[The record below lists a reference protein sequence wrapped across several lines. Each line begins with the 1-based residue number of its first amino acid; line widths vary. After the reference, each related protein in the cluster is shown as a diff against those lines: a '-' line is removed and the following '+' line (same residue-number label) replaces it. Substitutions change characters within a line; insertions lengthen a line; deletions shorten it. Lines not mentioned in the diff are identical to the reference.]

1 MRAIRPSAILRREE
15 QEGGGPGA
23 APPAYARKGGLLRQ
37 TGWHLVLGAVSVCFA
52 IPLLWMLSSALKE
65 NREIFTVPV
74 QWLPASLQ
82 WGNFA
87 EVLSYPGFPFLRF
100 FFNSLFYAGLVT
112 AGTVLSCALVG
123 YGFARLRFPGRNILF
138 AITLATMMV
147 PYVVTFIP
155 TFLLFKRLG
164 VLGTYIPL
172 IAPAFFAEA
181 FFIFLM
187 RQFFRGLPR
196 ELDDAAR
203 VDGAGEFRIFWQ
215 IMLPL
220 VKPALVVMAV
230 FTFVWTWHDF
240 FRPLIYLSDP
250 DQFPLSL
257 GLFSFR
263 GRRLTE
269 WHLMMAAATLMT
281 APLVILFAAAQKYF
295 IQGMKMFGLKG

>member
-1 MRAIRPSAILRREE
+1 MRAFRPSAFNESDDE
-15 QEGGGPGA
+15 QRGF
-23 APPAYARKGGLLRQ
+23 YAGRMGFFRQ
-37 TGWHLVLGAVSVCFA
+37 SAWHIVLGVLSFCFA
-52 IPLLWMLSSALKE
+52 LPLLWMLGSALKRNE
-65 NREIFTVPV
+65 EIFTIPV
-74 QWLPASLQ
+74 KWLPEAFR
-82 WGNFA
+82 WRNFL
-87 EVLSYPGFPFLRF
+87 EVLDYPGFPFFRF
-100 FFNSLFYAGLVT
+100 FGNSVFYAGMVT
-112 AGTVLSCALVG
+112 VGTVISCALVG
-123 YGFARLRFPGRNILF
+123 YGFARLRFPGRGFLF
-138 AITLATMMV
+138 SLTLATMMV
-147 PYVVTFIP
+147 PYIVTFIP
-155 TFLLFKRLG
+155 TFLLFKNLG

-172 IAPAFFAEA
+172 TAPAFFAEA
-181 FFIFLM
+181 FFIFMM

-240 FRPLIYLSDP
+240 FRPLIYLNDP

-281 APLVILFAAAQKYF
+281 APLVILFAVAQKYF
-295 IQGMKMFGLKG
+295 VQGMRMFGIKG

>member
-1 MRAIRPSAILRREE
+1 MRAFRPSAFKESRRGGADDE
-15 QEGGGPGA
+15 QRGF
-23 APPAYARKGGLLRQ
+23 YAGRMGFFRQ
-37 TGWHLVLGAVSVCFA
+37 SAWHMVLGALSFCFA
-52 IPLLWMLSSALKE
+52 LPLLWMLGSALKRNE
-65 NREIFTVPV
+65 EIFTIPV
-74 QWLPASLQ
+74 QWLPEAFR
-82 WGNFA
+82 WGNFL
-87 EVLSYPGFPFLRF
+87 EVLDYPGFPFFRF
-100 FFNSLFYAGLVT
+100 FGNSVFYAGMVT
-112 AGTVLSCALVG
+112 VGTVISCALVG
-123 YGFARLRFPGRNILF
+123 YGFARLRFPGRGILF
-138 AITLATMMV
+138 GLTLATMMV
-147 PYVVTFIP
+147 PYIVTFIP
-155 TFLLFKRLG
+155 TFLLFKNLG

-240 FRPLIYLSDP
+240 FRPLIYLNDP
-250 DQFPLSL
+250 EQFPLSL

-281 APLVILFAAAQKYF
+281 APLVILFAVAQKYF
-295 IQGMKMFGLKG
+295 VQGMRMFGIKG

>member
-1 MRAIRPSAILRREE
+1 MRAFRPSAFNESDDE
-15 QEGGGPGA
+15 QRGF
-23 APPAYARKGGLLRQ
+23 YAGRMGFFRQ
-37 TGWHLVLGAVSVCFA
+37 SAWHIVLGVLSFCFA
-52 IPLLWMLSSALKE
+52 LPLLWMLGSALKRNE
-65 NREIFTVPV
+65 EIFTIPV
-74 QWLPASLQ
+74 KWLPEAFR
-82 WGNFA
+82 WRNFL
-87 EVLSYPGFPFLRF
+87 EVLDYPGFPFFRF
-100 FFNSLFYAGLVT
+100 FGNSVFYAGMVT
-112 AGTVLSCALVG
+112 VGTVISCALVG
-123 YGFARLRFPGRNILF
+123 YGFARLRFPGRGFLF
-138 AITLATMMV
+138 SLTLATMMV
-147 PYVVTFIP
+147 PYIVTFIP
-155 TFLLFKRLG
+155 TFLLFKNLG

-181 FFIFLM
+181 FFIFMM

-240 FRPLIYLSDP
+240 FRPLIYLNDP
-250 DQFPLSL
+250 EQFPLSL

-281 APLVILFAAAQKYF
+281 APLVILFAVAQKYF
-295 IQGMKMFGLKG
+295 VQGMRMFGIKG

>member
-1 MRAIRPSAILRREE
+1 M
-15 QEGGGPGA
+15 
-23 APPAYARKGGLLRQ
+23 
-37 TGWHLVLGAVSVCFA
+37 VLGVLSFCFA
-52 IPLLWMLSSALKE
+52 LPLLWMLGSALKRNE
-65 NREIFTVPV
+65 EIFTIPV
-74 QWLPASLQ
+74 KWLPEAFR
-82 WGNFA
+82 WGNFL
-87 EVLSYPGFPFLRF
+87 EVLDYPGFPFFRF
-100 FFNSLFYAGLVT
+100 FGNSVYYAGMVT
-112 AGTVLSCALVG
+112 VGTVISCALVG
-123 YGFARLRFPGRNILF
+123 YGFARLRFPGRGFLF
-138 AITLATMMV
+138 SLTLATMMV
-147 PYVVTFIP
+147 PYIVTFIP
-155 TFLLFKRLG
+155 TFLLFKNLG

-181 FFIFLM
+181 FFIFMM

-240 FRPLIYLSDP
+240 FRPLIYLNDP

-281 APLVILFAAAQKYF
+281 APLVILFAVAQKYF
-295 IQGMKMFGLKG
+295 VQGMRMFGIKG

>member
-1 MRAIRPSAILRREE
+1 MRAVRPSAILRREE
-15 QEGGGPGA
+15 EGGGPGA
-23 APPAYARKGGLLRQ
+23 PPPAYARRGGLLRQ
-37 TGWHLVLGAVSVCFA
+37 TGWHLVLSAVSVCFA

-65 NREIFTVPV
+65 NREIFTIPV
-74 QWLPASLQ
+74 QWLPAAFQ

-87 EVLSYPGFPFLRF
+87 KVLSYEGFPFLRF
-100 FFNSLFYAGLVT
+100 FFNSLFYAVLVT
-112 AGTVLSCALVG
+112 VGTVLSCALVG
-123 YGFARLRFPGRNILF
+123 YGFARLRFPGRNVLF

-155 TFLLFKRLG
+155 TFLLFKQLG

-230 FTFVWTWHDF
+230 FTFVWTWHEF

-257 GLFSFR
+257 GLFSFQ

-281 APLVILFAAAQKYF
+281 APLVLLFAAAQKYF
-295 IQGMKMFGLKG
+295 VQGMKMFGIKG

>member
-1 MRAIRPSAILRREE
+1 MRAVRPSAILRREE
-15 QEGGGPGA
+15 EGGGPGA
-23 APPAYARKGGLLRQ
+23 PPPAYAKRGGLLRQ
-37 TGWHLVLGAVSVCFA
+37 TGWHLVLSAASVCFA
-52 IPLLWMLSSALKE
+52 VPLLWMLSSALKE

-74 QWLPASLQ
+74 RWLPETLQ
-82 WGNFA
+82 WGNFV

-100 FFNSLFYAGLVT
+100 FFNSLLYAGLVT
-112 AGTVLSCALVG
+112 VGTVLSCALVG

-220 VKPALVVMAV
+220 VKPALVVMSV

-257 GLFSFR
+257 GLFSFQ

>member
-15 QEGGGPGA
+15 QDGGPGA
-23 APPAYARKGGLLRQ
+23 PPPAYARRGGLLRQ
-37 TGWHLVLGAVSVCFA
+37 TGWHLVLSAVSVCFV

-65 NREIFTVPV
+65 NREIFTIPV
-74 QWLPASLQ
+74 QWLPASFR

-87 EVLSYPGFPFLRF
+87 EVLIDSDFPFLRF
-100 FFNSLFYAGLVT
+100 FFNSLFYAVLVT
-112 AGTVLSCALVG
+112 VGTVLSCALVG

-138 AITLATMMV
+138 AITLSTMMV

-257 GLFSFR
+257 GLFSFQ
-263 GRRLTE
+263 GRRVTE

-281 APLVILFAAAQKYF
+281 APLVLLFAAAQKYF
-295 IQGMKMFGLKG
+295 VQGMKMFGIKG